1 MVKRSLAVLALVLV
15 MVLTACGGKGTT
27 GGVPAD
33 AALKITGSVNSEVGW
48 SEKDVRAM
56 TTAQADFTN
65 KDGVTTTYTGVPL
78 NALLDKA
85 GVKSD
90 ATATVFV
97 ADDGFTSEVDLAE
110 VKACAD
116 CIVGFRDEGGF
127 LMVMPGFS
135 NKAQVKGVV
144 EIQVK

>member
-1 MVKRSLAVLALVLV
+1 MKKRLVAVLALVLV
-15 MVLTACGGKGTT
+15 VVLAACGGTGTT
-27 GGVPAD
+27 GSVPAD
-33 AALKITGSVNSEVGW
+33 AALKITGNVNSEIGW
-48 SEKDVRAM
+48 SEEDVRAM
-56 TTAQADFTN
+56 DTTQTDFTN
-65 KDGVTTTYTGVPL
+65 KDGETNTYTGVLL
-78 NALLDKA
+78 NDLLDKA

-90 ATATVFV
+90 ATAIVFV

-116 CIVGFRDEGGF
+116 CIVSFRDEGGF